1 MRCSTCFL
9 QKARTAD
16 ARQLYGAVADR
27 AKRSHLRRR
36 YERSFELAWRTENF
50 GEARQSRRCH
60 LTVPARM
67 PSIEPLPLVVATLS
81 FLLAGFVKG
90 VIGLGLPTVSM
101 GLLSVVMPPAKA
113 ASLLIVPSFV
123 TNVWQ
128 LAAGASFTRL
138 AHRLW
143 PMLAGVVLGTLAG
156 TGLLTGSHAGQAAV
170 ALGLLLMLYAVLG
183 LTSVRFSVSPAA
195 EWWLGPLIG
204 ALTGL
209 ATAATGVFAIPA
221 VPYLG
226 ALNLDKEDMIQALGL
241 SFTVSTI
248 ALAVA
253 LAAGGAFALGDIG
266 ASTAALAPALLGMA
280 AGGALRG
287 RFSGQ
292 TFRRVFF
299 GGLLVLGAHLASR
312 AVI

>member
-1 MRCSTCFL
+1 
-9 QKARTAD
+9 
-16 ARQLYGAVADR
+16 
-27 AKRSHLRRR
+27 
-36 YERSFELAWRTENF
+36 
-50 GEARQSRRCH
+50 
-60 LTVPARM
+60 M
-67 PSIEPLPLVVATLS
+67 PSIQPLPLIVAILT

-101 GLLSVVMPPAKA
+101 GLLTLVMAPAKA

-128 LAAGASFTRL
+128 LAAGPSFGSL
-138 AHRLW
+138 AYRLW
-143 PMLAGVVLGTLAG
+143 PMLAGIVLGTLAG

-170 ALGLLLMLYAVLG
+170 ALGLLLTLYAVLG
-183 LTSVRFSVSPAA
+183 LTSVRFSVAPAA

-204 ALTGL
+204 VLTGL
-209 ATAATGVFAIPA
+209 ITAATGVFVIPA

-226 ALNLDKEDMIQALGL
+226 ALGLDKDDLIQALGL

-248 ALAVA
+248 ALAAA
-253 LAAGGAFALGDIG
+253 LAADGAFALGDVG

-280 AGGALRG
+280 VGGALRG
-287 RFSGQ
+287 RFSEQ
-292 TFRRVFF
+292 TFRRAFF

-312 AVI
+312 AVL

>member
-1 MRCSTCFL
+1 
-9 QKARTAD
+9 
-16 ARQLYGAVADR
+16 
-27 AKRSHLRRR
+27 
-36 YERSFELAWRTENF
+36 
-50 GEARQSRRCH
+50 
-60 LTVPARM
+60 M
-67 PSIEPLPLVVATLS
+67 PSIHPLPFTVATLT

-101 GLLSVVMPPAKA
+101 GLLSLVMAPAKA

-128 LAAGASFTRL
+128 LAAGPNFRRL
-138 AHRLW
+138 AYRLW

-170 ALGLLLMLYAVLG
+170 ALGVLLMLYAVLG
-183 LTSVRFSVSPAA
+183 LTSVRFSVPPAA
-195 EWWLGPLIG
+195 ERWLGPLIG

-209 ATAATGVFAIPA
+209 VTAATGVFVIPA

-266 ASTAALAPALLGMA
+266 VSTAALAPALLGMV

-287 RFSGQ
+287 RFSER
-292 TFRRVFF
+292 TFRHVFF
-299 GGLLVLGAHLASR
+299 GGLLALGAHLASR
-312 AVI
+312 ALS

>member
-1 MRCSTCFL
+1 
-9 QKARTAD
+9 
-16 ARQLYGAVADR
+16 
-27 AKRSHLRRR
+27 
-36 YERSFELAWRTENF
+36 
-50 GEARQSRRCH
+50 
-60 LTVPARM
+60 M
-67 PSIEPLPLVVATLS
+67 PSIPPLPFAVATLT

-101 GLLSVVMPPAKA
+101 GLLTLVMAPAKA

-128 LAAGASFTRL
+128 LAAGPSFRRL
-138 AHRLW
+138 AYRLW
-143 PMLAGVVLGTLAG
+143 PMLAGVILGTLAG

-170 ALGLLLMLYAVLG
+170 ALGLLLMLYAGLG
-183 LTSVRFSVSPAA
+183 LTSMRFAVAPTA

-209 ATAATGVFAIPA
+209 VTAATGVFVIPA

-226 ALNLDKEDMIQALGL
+226 ALNLGKEEMIQALGL

-248 ALAVA
+248 ALAA
-253 LAAGGAFALGDIG
+253 TLAAGGAFALGDIG
-266 ASTAALAPALLGMA
+266 ASTAALAPALLGLA

-287 RFSGQ
+287 RFSER

-312 AVI
+312 ALI

>member
-1 MRCSTCFL
+1 
-9 QKARTAD
+9 
-16 ARQLYGAVADR
+16 
-27 AKRSHLRRR
+27 
-36 YERSFELAWRTENF
+36 
-50 GEARQSRRCH
+50 
-60 LTVPARM
+60 M

-128 LAAGASFTRL
+128 LTAGASFTRL

-195 EWWLGPLIG
+195 EWWLGPAVG

-287 RFSGQ
+287 RFNEQ

>member
-1 MRCSTCFL
+1 
-9 QKARTAD
+9 
-16 ARQLYGAVADR
+16 
-27 AKRSHLRRR
+27 
-36 YERSFELAWRTENF
+36 
-50 GEARQSRRCH
+50 
-60 LTVPARM
+60 M
-67 PSIEPLPLVVATLS
+67 PSIEPLPFLVATLT
-81 FLLAGFVKG
+81 FLLAGLVKG

-101 GLLSVVMPPAKA
+101 GLLTLVMAPAKA

-128 LAAGASFTRL
+128 LAAGPSFRRL
-138 AHRLW
+138 AYRLW

-156 TGLLTGSHAGQAAV
+156 TGILTGSHAEQAAI
-170 ALGLLLMLYAVLG
+170 ALGLMLMIYGGLG
-183 LTSVRFSVSPAA
+183 LTSVRFSVPSAA

-204 ALTGL
+204 VLTGL
-209 ATAATGVFAIPA
+209 VTAASGVFVIPA

-248 ALAVA
+248 ALAAA
-253 LAAGGAFALGDIG
+253 LAAAGAFAIGDIG

-287 RFSGQ
+287 RFSEK

-312 AVI
+312 ALV

>member
-1 MRCSTCFL
+1 
-9 QKARTAD
+9 
-16 ARQLYGAVADR
+16 
-27 AKRSHLRRR
+27 
-36 YERSFELAWRTENF
+36 
-50 GEARQSRRCH
+50 
-60 LTVPARM
+60 M
-67 PSIEPLPLVVATLS
+67 PSIQPIDLVVATLT

-101 GLLSVVMPPAKA
+101 GLLTLVMAPAKA

-128 LAAGASFTRL
+128 LAAGPSFKRL
-138 AHRLW
+138 AYRLW
-143 PMLAGVVLGTLAG
+143 PMLAGVVVGTLAG
-156 TGLLTGSHAGQAAV
+156 TGLLTGSHAGQAAI
-170 ALGLLLMLYAVLG
+170 ALGLLLMLYALLG
-183 LTSVRFSVSPAA
+183 LTSVRFSVPHRV
-195 EWWLGPLIG
+195 ERWLGPLIG
-204 ALTGL
+204 AVTGL
-209 ATAATGVFAIPA
+209 VTAATGVFVIPA

-266 ASTAALAPALLGMA
+266 VSTAALAPALLGMA
-280 AGGALRG
+280 AGGAVRG
-287 RFSGQ
+287 RFSEK
-292 TFRRVFF
+292 TFRLVFF

-312 AVI
+312 ALS